1 MKHSIL
7 FGFLFFVITVS
18 AQTKKTYI
26 YAIKGLDTLKMDVYT
41 PDVINPADSLGLP
54 VLLWMH
60 GGGFVSGYRD
70 FPSEVKLAQYAA
82 QNGYLGISISYRL
95 TRKGTKTGFS
105 CECPAEEKRQTFK
118 MAAKDYLDAARYV
131 IKNSHYLKADVTK
144 IIAGGS
150 SAGAEA
156 ILNAVFMKE
165 FFMEDVKQY
174 SDVKFAGVFSLS
186 GAMINANFITE
197 KNAIPMVLFHGTHDN
212 LVPFNSGSHH
222 RCKTSKPGY
231 LVLDGSAIIVQ
242 KLKKLNTSYYFNAV
256 KGAGH
261 EVALI
266 PFNQLDAIFEFFRRT
281 VIQKEFV
288 QTKIVKE
295 EFLNNKY

>member
-1 MKHSIL
+1 
-7 FGFLFFVITVS
+7 
-18 AQTKKTYI
+18 
-26 YAIKGLDTLKMDVYT
+26 
-41 PDVINPADSLGLP
+41 
-54 VLLWMH
+54 
-60 GGGFVSGYRD
+60 
-70 FPSEVKLAQYAA
+70 
-82 QNGYLGISISYRL
+82 
-95 TRKGTKTGFS
+95 TGFG
-105 CECPAEEKRQTFK
+105 CECPREEKRQTFK

-131 IKNSHYLKADVTK
+131 IKNHSYLKADVTK

-165 FFMEDVKQY
+165 FFMEDTKQY
-174 SDVKFAGVFSLS
+174 RDVKFAGVFSLS

-197 KNAIPMVLFHGTHDN
+197 KNAIPMVLFHGTHDK

-222 RCKTSKPGY
+222 KCKPSKPGY
-231 LVLDGSAIIVQ
+231 FILDGSAVIVQ
-242 KLKKLNTSYYFNAV
+242 KLKKFNTSYYFNAV

-266 PFNQLDAIFEFFRRT
+266 PFNQLDDVFEFFRRT
-281 VIQKEFV
+281 IIQKEFV

>member
-1 MKHSIL
+1 ML
-7 FGFLFFVITVS
+7 CVFLCMFLCGFS
-18 AQTKKTYI
+18 QSTKRTYT

-95 TRKGTKTGFS
+95 TRKGTKTGFG
-105 CECPAEEKRQTFK
+105 CECPREEKRQTFK

-131 IKNSHYLKADVTK
+131 IKNHRYLKADVTK

-165 FFMEDVKQY
+165 FFMEDTKQY
-174 SDVKFAGVFSLS
+174 RDVKFAGVFSLS

-197 KNAIPMVLFHGTHDN
+197 KNAIPMVLFHGTHDK

-222 RCKTSKPGY
+222 KCKPSKPGY
-231 LVLDGSAIIVQ
+231 FILDGSAVIVQ
-242 KLKKLNTSYYFNAV
+242 KLKKINTSYYFNAV

-266 PFNQLDAIFEFFRRT
+266 PFNQLDDVFEFFRRT
-281 VIQKEFV
+281 IIQKEFV

>member
-1 MKHSIL
+1 MKNVML
-7 FGFLFFVITVS
+7 CVCLCMVLCGFS
-18 AQTKKTYI
+18 QSTKRTYT

-95 TRKGTKTGFS
+95 TRKGTKTGFG
-105 CECPAEEKRQTFK
+105 CECPREEKRQTFK

-131 IKNSHYLKADVTK
+131 IKNHRYLKADVTK

-165 FFMEDVKQY
+165 FFMED
-174 SDVKFAGVFSLS
+174 
-186 GAMINANFITE
+186 
-197 KNAIPMVLFHGTHDN
+197 
-212 LVPFNSGSHH
+212 
-222 RCKTSKPGY
+222 
-231 LVLDGSAIIVQ
+231 
-242 KLKKLNTSYYFNAV
+242 
-256 KGAGH
+256 
-261 EVALI
+261 
-266 PFNQLDAIFEFFRRT
+266 
-281 VIQKEFV
+281 
-288 QTKIVKE
+288 
-295 EFLNNKY
+295 

>member
-1 MKHSIL
+1 MKHYIL
-7 FGFLFFVITVS
+7 FGFLLAALNVS
-18 AQTKKTYI
+18 GQTKKTYI
-26 YAIKGLDTLKMDVYT
+26 YAIKGLDTLRMDVYT

-95 TRKGTKTGFS
+95 TRKDTKTGFS
-105 CECPAEEKRQTFK
+105 CECPKEEKRQTFK

-131 IKNSHYLKADVTK
+131 IKNSQYLKADVTK

-165 FFMEDVKQY
+165 FFMEDAKQY
-174 SDVKFAGVFSLS
+174 RDVKFAGVFSLA

-197 KNAIPMVLFHGTHDN
+197 KNALPMVLFHGTHDN
-212 LVPFNSGSHH
+212 LVPFNSGAHH
-222 RCKTSKPGY
+222 RCKPSKPGY
-231 LVLDGSAIIVQ
+231 LILDGSAIITK
-242 KLKKLNTSYYFNAV
+242 KLKKLNMSYYFYAV

-261 EVALI
+261 EVSLI
-266 PFNQLDAIFEFFRRT
+266 PFNQLDSVFEFFRRT
-281 VIQKEFV
+281 VIQKELV